1 MTGSISGPRRR
12 SSSWL
17 KISEDS
23 REIDSDWRV
32 RYREGLSLDPASA
45 RAVVAAPSFRIDNPD
60 IPYAHAT
67 IIIEPL
73 LITRDTIFGRQ
84 HLDNSQRSARGDLF
98 DWLITRHQ
106 ADVGNAESC
115 GGNFDAQFRYRSDV
129 PLLCMAGK
137 PNCKGRLDG
146 RMIEFAQVSL
156 LQLAVDIVAVRT
168 VAAVQVVLNAER

>member
-84 HLDNSQRSARGDLF
+84 HLDNSQRSARGELF
-98 DWLITRHQ
+98 DWLITS
-106 ADVGNAESC
+106 A
-115 GGNFDAQFRYRSDV
+115 V
-129 PLLCMAGK
+129 PLPLGCSIALHGRQTKLQGPSGRPHDRIRPSFAPATRRRHSRSQDCSCCAGS
-137 PNCKGRLDG
+137 PQR
-146 RMIEFAQVSL
+146 
-156 LQLAVDIVAVRT
+156 
-168 VAAVQVVLNAER
+168 